1 MTGRADLVPDY
12 CAAMDITETIES
24 YVDAWS
30 ERDPARRSALLA
42 AAFGEAGTYTDPRAA
57 VSGRAALD
65 RHIAGFLTERFP
77 GATMEL
83 RSRVDGYGNV
93 ARFAWAVV
101 QERTAVVEGIDF
113 VQLGDD
119 GRIASVTGFFGPL
132 A

>member
-1 MTGRADLVPDY
+1 
-12 CAAMDITETIES
+12 MDITETIGS
-24 YVDAWS
+24 YVNAWT

-42 AAFGEAGTYTDPRAA
+42 DAFSESGTYTDPRAA

-65 RHIAGFLTERFP
+65 QHIAGFQGERFP

-83 RSRVDGYGNV
+83 RSRVDSYGSV

-101 QERTAVVEGIDF
+101 HERATVIEGVDF
-113 VQLGDD
+113 VVLADD
-119 GRIASVTGFFGPL
+119 GKIASVTGFFGPL